1 MYHVFDPSVEWARCT
16 RKTDA
21 LLLLLLL
28 LLLLFI
34 IIIVV
39 GY

>member
-1 MYHVFDPSVEWARCT
+1 MYHVFDPSAEWARCT

-28 LLLLFI
+28 LF